1 MARIRNHETVSDSPS
16 RTPGMA
22 HAQPPRYIDTQALVV
37 FDPNRQAIRLADRVF
52 LLSLNLREDGTG
64 LARLSEVA
72 PGGEAALLVRT
83 FKQAPDQEWVF
94 ILDAWT
100 GRDATPRAA
109 ATECLRKRHGLPP
122 LS

>member
-1 MARIRNHETVSDSPS
+1 MDRIRNHETVSDSLN
-16 RTPGMA
+16 RTPGTVQ
-22 HAQPPRYIDTQALVV
+22 AQPPRPINTQTLVV
-37 FDPNRQAIRLADRVF
+37 FDPNRQAIHMADRVF

-72 PGGEAALLVRT
+72 PGGEAAFLVCA

-94 ILDAWT
+94 ILNAWT
-100 GRDATPRAA
+100 GRGATPRAA
-109 ATECLRKRHGLPP
+109 VTECLRKRHGLPP